1 MGWFTIHTCDED
13 IDEESMSHDGMRV
26 IKLPRVSDSW
36 ADDMHEAVKRL
47 EDTLDRVA
55 RECAMVEAY
64 LADHPDEY
72 ARIDM
77 LASSPDPKARMLAYD
92 MMDDIRSMVSR
103 RREGGHAGSPRG
115 LDWGN

>member
-1 MGWFTIHTCDED
+1 MSEVFRFSAYDGLSEED
-13 IDEESMSHDGMRV
+13 RAAVDSMHDAFRR
-26 IKLPRVSDSW
+26 L
-36 ADDMHEAVKRL
+36 ADTM
-47 EDTLDRVA
+47 DRVE
-55 RECAMVEAY
+55 RESAMVEAY